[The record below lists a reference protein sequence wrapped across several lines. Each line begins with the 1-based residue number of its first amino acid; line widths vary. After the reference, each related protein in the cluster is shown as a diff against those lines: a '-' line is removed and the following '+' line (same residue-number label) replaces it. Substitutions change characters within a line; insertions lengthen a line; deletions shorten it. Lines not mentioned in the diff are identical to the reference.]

1 MRRKDTAHGQVLY
14 SPDGYVIAWFMW
26 QLKGDTHAAAALTGD
41 HPEIE
46 TNTLYQDQNI
56 DLH

>member
-26 QLKGDTHAAAALTGD
+26 QLKGDTHAAAAFTGD

-46 TNTLYQDQNI
+46 TNTLY
-56 DLH
+56 